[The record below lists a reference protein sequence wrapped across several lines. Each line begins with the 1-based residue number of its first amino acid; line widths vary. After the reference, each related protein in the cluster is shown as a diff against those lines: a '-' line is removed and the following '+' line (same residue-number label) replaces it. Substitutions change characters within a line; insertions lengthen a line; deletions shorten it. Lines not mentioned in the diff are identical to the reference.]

1 MVLPRYDGMRRNS
14 GEEKVL
20 KIALLPIDAFPKRI
34 VCWWDSLSY
43 IVLLNFR
50 QRRCRIC
57 FYEKWNWKEKS

>member
-34 VCWWDSLSY
+34 VC
-43 IVLLNFR
+43 
-50 QRRCRIC
+50 
-57 FYEKWNWKEKS
+57 